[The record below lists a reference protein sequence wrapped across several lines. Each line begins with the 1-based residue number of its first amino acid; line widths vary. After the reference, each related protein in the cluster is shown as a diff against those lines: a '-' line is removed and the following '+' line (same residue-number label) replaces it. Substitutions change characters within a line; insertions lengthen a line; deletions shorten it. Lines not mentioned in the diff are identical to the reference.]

1 MNPNNNPKD
10 LFYKDY
16 YGKDSEFTKKASYVV
31 NDSPS
36 GRSSYMKVRA
46 GSYEYLMIG
55 LSWYDL
61 GRDMDWFENI
71 LRSNKDKAIDI
82 INVHL
87 LGMLTIKM
95 DKIINHSINL
105 R

>member
-1 MNPNNNPKD
+1 
-10 LFYKDY
+10 
-16 YGKDSEFTKKASYVV
+16 TT
-31 NDSPS
+31 PS
-36 GRSSYMKVRA
+36 A
-46 GSYEYLMIG
+46 PL
-55 LSWYDL
+55 
-61 GRDMDWFENI
+61 